1 MATFKELSAADITST
16 KSGLNQLI
24 DIIQE
29 DVSGSTSRRK
39 YQVFVTGGV
48 GPGVTSSLF
57 HTIYDQDY
65 SLQTANA
72 IFDMTV
78 GLWYSGST
86 VLTASTGL
94 DSSGKRLFPSH
105 SLMMREKTDN
115 YSQFAQI
122 LLGDA
127 NGAFYAPGID
137 TGESTD
143 RIEHAMF
150 MCFKRLFAR
159 DKIKRETFA
168 MRWYQSAS
176 NAPLDVEG
184 KHIPQLNHSNAAISG
199 TNLDVGTTSGSAI
212 YTDIG
217 STTDQQVRHGGN
229 VGNLV
234 DSANTSRYVGLL
246 YYDHGIAVFDVAKI
260 ISGSQHVSG
269 TISAMRAGAWAH
281 GSTGVAGAGKT
292 VIGWSPGGK
301 SEHVPA
307 NVQISDANPRAAFI
321 PDFMVSG
328 SIDNIIEHFSSV
340 RFQSGTLTACT
351 FQNTTHINSTL
362 YFCRASADEF
372 NYSSNPTF
380 TDSSGNLVV
389 IDDTTDST
397 QKSFS
402 FITSVGLYDASNNLL
417 AIAKLSR
424 PIEKNDEKDLTV
436 RVRLDF

>member
-48 GPGVTSSLF
+48 GPGITSSLF
-57 HTIYDQDY
+57 HTVYDQDY
-65 SLQTANA
+65 SLQTSNA

-78 GLWYSGST
+78 GCWYSGSD

-94 DSSGKRLFPSH
+94 DSSGKRLYPSH

-137 TGESTD
+137 SGDSTD

-168 MRWYQSAS
+168 LRWYQSAS
-176 NAPLDVEG
+176 RANFDDGAG
-184 KHIPQLNHSNAAISG
+184 SNIPVTSG
-199 TNLDVGTTSGSAI
+199 TNLDFGTTSGSAI

-217 STTDQQVRHGGN
+217 STTDQQIRHGGN

-246 YYDHGIAVFDVAKI
+246 YYDHGIAVFDVSKI
-260 ISGSQHVSG
+260 ISGSQHASG
-269 TISAMRAGAWAH
+269 TIAAMRAGAQSH
-281 GSTGVAGAGKT
+281 AGTSMAAAGKT
-292 VIGWSPGGK
+292 VMGWA
-301 SEHVPA
+301 PA
-307 NVQISDANPRAAFI
+307 QDWEGAANAKNGDANPYAKFI

-328 SIDNIIEHFSSV
+328 SIDDIIEHFSSV

-351 FQNTTHINSTL
+351 FQNTTNINSTL
-362 YFCRASADEF
+362 YFCRASSDEF

-380 TDSSGNLVV
+380 TDTSGNLVV

-402 FITSVGLYDASNNLL
+402 FITSVGLFDASNNLL

-424 PIEKNDEKDLTV
+424 PIEKNDEKDLTI

>member
-1 MATFKELSAADITST
+1 MATFKELSAADISTT

-57 HTIYDQDY
+57 HTVYDQDY

-94 DSSGKRLFPSH
+94 DTSGKRLYPSH

-115 YSQFAQI
+115 YSQFAQV

-127 NGAFYAPGID
+127 DGAFYAPGVD
-137 TGESTD
+137 TGETGD
-143 RIEHAMF
+143 RIEEAVF

-176 NAPLDVEG
+176 RAPFDGEASAIA
-184 KHIPQLNHSNAAISG
+184 IPNTSG
-199 TNLDVGTTSGSAI
+199 TNLDIGTTSGSAI

-217 STTDQQVRHGGN
+217 STTDQQIRHGGN

-234 DSANTSRYVGLL
+234 DSANTSRYVGLI
-246 YYDHGIAVFDVAKI
+246 YYDHGIAVLDLNKV

-269 TISAMRAGAWAH
+269 TISAMRAGVLSYGNTTMAAA
-281 GSTGVAGAGKT
+281 GKTIIGYAPGQDSAGAGNT
-292 VIGWSPGGK
+292 
-301 SEHVPA
+301 
-307 NVQISDANPRAAFI
+307 NTQYANPKAKFI
-321 PDFMVSG
+321 PDFLVSG
-328 SIDNIIEHFSSV
+328 SIDDIVEHLASV

-362 YFCRASADEF
+362 YFCRASSDEF

-380 TDSSGNLVV
+380 TDTSGNLVV
-389 IDDTTDST
+389 IDDTTDTT

-402 FITSVGLYDASNNLL
+402 FITTVGLYDAGNNLL
-417 AIAKLSR
+417 AVAKLSR